1 MTLRPNG
8 MRDLNEIERGQL
20 CQSTIESL
28 YDATGG
34 LRQFPSLLKKVIAE
48 KAWERRTCHGNVV
61 ELKNL
66 RELITEK
73 PIRGWGE
80 DPDKVEALIRDD
92 PEALLAFRGAM
103 KHQGERRD
111 IGNNITE
118 VDSSSATGT
127 SRAYSLAR
135 VQRECDADTVAAVM
149 AGEVS
154 PNAALV
160 RAGVRENRQCY
171 IPRDPAEAVRK
182 LRKQFGE
189 EFVDE
194 VAAIIRDRC
203 AAEVAR

>member
-1 MTLRPNG
+1 

-20 CQSTIESL
+20 CQSTIQSL
-28 YDATGG
+28 YKVTGG
-34 LRQFPSLLKKVIAE
+34 LSQFPSLLKKLIAE
-48 KAWERRTCHGNVV
+48 KAWERRVSHGNVV

-92 PEALLAFRGAM
+92 PEALLAYREAMLGKPGRPAEESPDIVRGLD
-103 KHQGERRD
+103 GEH
-111 IGNNITE
+111 GN
-118 VDSSSATGT
+118 

-149 AGEVS
+149 AGKVS

-182 LRKQFGE
+182 LRKQFGD
-189 EFVDE
+189 EFWNE
-194 VAAIIRDRC
+194 MLAANG
-203 AAEVAR
+203 

>member
-1 MTLRPNG
+1 MP
-8 MRDLNEIERGQL
+8 DLNEIERGQL
-20 CQSTIESL
+20 CQSTIQSL
-28 YDATGG
+28 YRTTGG
-34 LRQFPSLLKKVIAE
+34 LSVFPRLIKKVIAE
-48 KAWERRTCHGNVV
+48 KAWERRVSRGNVV
-61 ELKNL
+61 ELKSL

-80 DPDKVEALIRDD
+80 DPDKVESLIRDD
-92 PEALLAFRGAM
+92 PEALLAYREAM

-135 VQRECDADTVAAVM
+135 VQRECDAETVAAVM
-149 AGEVS
+149 AGKVS

-182 LRKQFGE
+182 LRKQFGD
-189 EFVDE
+189 EFL
-194 VAAIIRDRC
+194 AAI
-203 AAEVAR
+203 VAVVGGGR